1 MRISFIDGGLLRR
14 AWGIVPVVALLAAF
28 GMIEC
33 EPLGARP
40 QDEPPAQEA
49 GAAEKTQPEETPA
62 EEPAEQAE
70 PQDEK
75 DSKTHQ
81 VRNGTAAYGH
91 TEEIEKKKTADGEI
105 ETRRLRSPAY
115 SGDRRVVHETEIR
128 TKKLPDGSTE
138 RELVLRNPDG
148 SGRMMPIEIIR
159 EKSRTVGG
167 VTTTE
172 REALKQDPSGRWQPH
187 RKERVTQT
195 GEDKDRR
202 SVKEVRERNLSG
214 DWKVVDREVT
224 TEKSSEAGKTSRA
237 VRQTP
242 NVYGEL
248 ADFEVREEKSTT
260 DGDKKSSEVS
270 VRQRDTQDTHNPRFF
285 LVERTRTE
293 QNKTADGKVT
303 RKIVTE
309 SDLVSQGASR
319 NITPGA
325 DKVVEERTEEETT
338 GADGSTRRT
347 VAVKERGSVDRELR
361 PAGKVVQ
368 ETDSKGNV
376 RQIYLPAR

>member
-1 MRISFIDGGLLRR
+1 MRILFVDGGLLRR
-14 AWGIVPVVALLAAF
+14 AWGIVPGIALFAAFAMIEPAPLAAV
-28 GMIEC
+28 
-33 EPLGARP
+33 P
-40 QDEPPAQEA
+40 QDGPPAQEA
-49 GAAEKTQPEETPA
+49 AAANQEPAEATPASEET
-62 EEPAEQAE
+62 EQAE
-70 PQDEK
+70 PQKEK
-75 DSKTHQ
+75 GSKATAGPT
-81 VRNGTAAYGH
+81 GTPAVGH
-91 TEEIEKKKTADGEI
+91 IEEFEKKKTADGEI
-105 ETRRLRSPAY
+105 ETRRVRSPNYA
-115 SGDRRVVHETEIR
+115 GDRRILHETEIR

-138 RELVLRNPDG
+138 REFVLRNPDG

-159 EKSRTVGG
+159 EKSRTVGD
-167 VTTTE
+167 VKTTD
-172 REALKQDPSGRWQPH
+172 REVLKPDSSGRFQPS

-195 GEDKDRR
+195 GQEKDRR
-202 SVKEVRERNLSG
+202 SVREVRERNLSG

-248 ADFEVREEKSTT
+248 ADFEVREEKSTK
-260 DGDKKSSEVS
+260 DGEKESREVS
-270 VRQRDTQDTHNPRFF
+270 VRRRDTQDTHNPKFF

-303 RKIVTE
+303 RKTVTE

-319 NITPGA
+319 NVTPGA
-325 DKVVEERTEEETT
+325 SKVVEERTEEETT
-338 GADGSTRRT
+338 GPDGATRRT
-347 VAVKERGSVDRELR
+347 VTVKERGSVDRELR

-376 RQIYLPAR
+376 RQIYIPAR